1 MTEAGWTRPKEVN
14 QAGWY
19 WLRRVGSLAVVEVIA
34 FPGYEP
40 KHWIVEG
47 VNLRWSLGNMD
58 GEFLG
63 PITPDS
69 YQQGRV
75 EGLREA
81 AGMVDDDCYI
91 PGGELLPDFEH
102 RCKHNVNQ
110 KELAGKI
117 RFRANALAQAAQ
129 DEKDVGDAKV

>member
-1 MTEAGWTRPKEVN
+1 MTEAGHSVCAECGMGCN
-14 QAGWY
+14 AGEY
-19 WLRRVGSLAVVEVIA
+19 HPYAACLMFKQCRNSETVRA
-34 FPGYEP
+34 
-40 KHWIVEG
+40 
-47 VNLRWSLGNMD
+47 NLQDVRD
-58 GEFLG
+58 
-63 PITPDS
+63 DS

-91 PGGELLPDFEH
+91 PGGELSPDFEH

-117 RFRANALAQAAQ
+117 RFRANDLAQQAQ
-129 DEKDVGDAKV
+129 KGVAL